1 MSEEVVLELASQQV
15 IKFLLGEQKF
25 IEKWQSETRRN
36 LEENQRRYQDDEGI
50 DLRKPSTSTS
60 SSSHSKTPHPYIISI
75 QTAVIELTSTIQYFI
90 ETFEANVDPR
100 NCFISTDRT
109 HQNREV
115 SELFDAGLKVEHLK
129 KLAMENKE
137 ERENIAMH
145 IGTACRRVG
154 LVLKTFGKRFQG
166 QPSIE
171 IQCLV
176 PVIHRFCRLFYT
188 ISSEILRFS
197 ENFRSKNRKLLKSI
211 GKSIEESANEF
222 NLKVLA
228 DVETIEK
235 HLKNEEKRK
244 KPQAPPTFHH
254 MPSPVDYG
262 IQTRRQQRLA
272 TSIQQVLGRRRD
284 EDSDDVIARF
294 RRPHPPGGIAT
305 SIIQKRR
312 GFLMDDNLMKARQR
326 IARIVPKTRD
336 SPRHVTPTLN
346 IDKNSSMTPEDPDDV
361 IMKSAKKLT
370 ELVLDDMRKTI
381 KY

>member
-60 SSSHSKTPHPYIISI
+60 SSSQSKTPHPYIISI

-90 ETFEANVDPR
+90 ETFEANEKYNHAHIR
-100 NCFISTDRT
+100 S
-109 HQNREV
+109 
-115 SELFDAGLKVEHLK
+115 
-129 KLAMENKE
+129 KLGPTTKL
-137 ERENIAMH
+137 R

-154 LVLKTFGKRFQG
+154 RVLKTFGKRFQG

-171 IQCLV
+171 IQSLL

-228 DVETIEK
+228 DVETVRESKLRIYRKKCQFQIEK

-254 MPSPVDYG
+254 TPSPVDYG

-284 EDSDDVIARF
+284 EDSDDVITRF

-326 IARIVPKTRD
+326 IARIAPKARD
-336 SPRHVTPTLN
+336 SPRSLN